1 MEPLANIIDTIKY
14 TDPGWAMLVGSL
26 GSLYFTIKIY
36 KERTEADRSGVGI
49 KSVSPEGLATL
60 INDSRID
67 CTVSAEKY
75 ILEDGKN
82 EEFLKDFLLDFFG
95 SKNKKDFILKK
106 IKDDRGE
113 EIISEQILGSKET
126 ISFPIHDLT
135 DKDIYSVFA
144 LIKLRFNSKERFYL
158 YYYSNKKKIEES
170 ESIPLK
176 YKNKVQPYN
185 IWVKAYSF

>member
-1 MEPLANIIDTIKY
+1 MELLANIIDTIKY
-14 TDPGWAMLVGSL
+14 VDPGWAMLVGSL
-26 GSLYFTIKIY
+26 GSLYFTVKIY
-36 KERTEADRSGVGI
+36 EEKSEADRSGVGI

-60 INDSRID
+60 SNDSRVD

-82 EEFLKDFLLDFFG
+82 EESVRNFLLDFFG
-95 SKNKKDFILKK
+95 SKNKKDFILEK
-106 IKDDRGE
+106 IKDERGE

-126 ISFPIHDLT
+126 LSFLIHDLIN
-135 DKDIYSVFA
+135 KDIYSVFV
-144 LIKLRFNSKERFYL
+144 LIKLCLNSKERFYL

-170 ESIPLK
+170 ESIPLG

-185 IWVKAYSF
+185 IWVKTYSF